1 MVCLICAVFAWL
13 FFALFNKTFKWQQ
26 RILVFKNL
34 PLNKSFYPLQS
45 DTVWIQV
52 ETNGWEAI
60 FTRLHKQEKKLEV
73 DLNLLGNKNY
83 IVLSQ
88 YLTFN
93 TDNYRRKKN
102 IKVQPDTILF
112 DFTKRKEKKIPVKL
126 ISVISYQKQYNQS
139 ACVEL
144 NPKMVTLIG
153 PEIELNKIN
162 FWPTQ
167 LLKTSKTNV
176 NISKNISL
184 FKPFKNNISVY
195 PSVVKVKIPVEE
207 FTEKILDIPIKVTN
221 NPNYY
226 NVKLFPNKVSI
237 KVLVPLSRFHKL
249 SADDFEAKV
258 DLNLWAIYHV
268 DKLSVKVSNY
278 ATYTRIVQVEPHQ
291 INYIIKK

>member
-1 MVCLICAVFAWL
+1 
-13 FFALFNKTFKWQQ
+13 
-26 RILVFKNL
+26 
-34 PLNKSFYPLQS
+34 
-45 DTVWIQV
+45 
-52 ETNGWEAI
+52 
-60 FTRLHKQEKKLEV
+60 
-73 DLNLLGNKNY
+73 
-83 IVLSQ
+83 
-88 YLTFN
+88 
-93 TDNYRRKKN
+93 
-102 IKVQPDTILF
+102 
-112 DFTKRKEKKIPVKL
+112 DFTKKKKKKIPVKL